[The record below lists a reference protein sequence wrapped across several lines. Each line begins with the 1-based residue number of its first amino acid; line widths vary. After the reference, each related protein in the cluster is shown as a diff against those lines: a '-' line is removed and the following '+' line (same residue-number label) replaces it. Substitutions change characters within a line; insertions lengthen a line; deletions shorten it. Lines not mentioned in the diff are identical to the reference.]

1 MTKREFARFWAY
13 HYLIWDIR
21 CLQPKTVK
29 KPVKYSDIA
38 PLEKWL
44 ALEQKINE
52 RSGLNA
58 SVFDVAGV
66 RITDFKRWANKLC
79 PVIKADEKGQ
89 NYICAVAHQN
99 IAARA
104 KRTRKPLIAECDAG
118 LMKLVV
124 PIFLNG
130 EFLGVAGGCGYVLG
144 NGEVDM
150 FMVNKTIGIAKEKLR
165 NLSDDI
171 PVMTPEQAES
181 LAGFIEYEVDQIL
194 KGYKNK
200 L

>member
-1 MTKREFARFWAY
+1 MKLT
-13 HYLIWDIR
+13 
-21 CLQPKTVK
+21 
-29 KPVKYSDIA
+29 DIA
-38 PLEKWL
+38 PLNIWL

-58 SVFDVAGV
+58 TVFNVDGV

-79 PVIKADEKGQ
+79 PLIKGNEKGQ

-99 IAARA
+99 IAAQA
-104 KRTRKPLIAECDAG
+104 QRTRKPVIAECDAG

-150 FMVNKTIGIAKEKLR
+150 FMINKTIGIAEEKLT

-171 PVMTPEQAES
+171 PVMTPEQAQSHTE
-181 LAGFIEYEVDQIL
+181 FIQSEIEQIL
-194 KGYKNK
+194 KEYQND